1 MRSKETTQQ
10 STTPR
15 TPPNLPSI
23 AILKQY
29 RRTLA
34 QFDELAAE
42 VMTKWR
48 IPGLAMAVIR
58 GKESPL
64 LRC

>member
-1 MRSKETTQQ
+1 
-10 STTPR
+10 
-15 TPPNLPSI
+15 
-23 AILKQY
+23 
-29 RRTLA
+29 LA